1 MLQTSNAII
10 LSSVRYSDTRAIVHA
25 YTRERGSVSYNIPVP
40 TSRRKSKYKVMFFPL
55 ALVEITAD
63 YRPNKEVQH
72 VQEVRLLRAI
82 STPSANPISNA
93 ISIFLLEFWDKLLR
107 SEVKDY
113 RLFDFIQYSLYE
125 FEKATG
131 ADLSSFHIKHL
142 CSLTMVLGI
151 SPHHETFR
159 QGYVLDVQ
167 EGIFRPSS
175 YSATQAPLQE
185 SNIIYHYLTSPEE
198 YRPALNREIRNS
210 ILSLLL
216 RYYEHHYPSISSMKS
231 PKVLSVLFG

>member
-25 YTRERGSVSYNIPVP
+25 YTRERGSVSYNILVP

-113 RLFDFIQYSLYE
+113 R
-125 FEKATG
+125 

-185 SNIIYHYLTSPEE
+185 SNVIYHYLTSPEE